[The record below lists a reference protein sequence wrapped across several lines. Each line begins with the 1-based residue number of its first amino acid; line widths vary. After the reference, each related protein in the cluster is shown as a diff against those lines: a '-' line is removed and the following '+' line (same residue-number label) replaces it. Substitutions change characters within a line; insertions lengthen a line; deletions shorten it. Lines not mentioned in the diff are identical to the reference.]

1 MLETLRTAPK
11 TKRSAPFVWVTWL
24 AKLMAGEQ
32 HCVWAT
38 WFRAHYQ
45 GYVKAPQTFSF
56 AQWQMNHARF
66 VNEEVGKSDRCK
78 FHVTTEDQNWF
89 RYRTPAGILVAGK
102 PDLLM
107 ISIDE
112 PHRGMVCDLKTGQP
126 KLSDRVQVM
135 IYMYLLPRCRQDIKG
150 RTMSGLLRYSNDRE
164 AIVIPEDAIDSGF
177 VRNFDYWLDRVTAS
191 AAPCATPSCS
201 ECRFCD
207 ITIVDCPDRIE
218 SHHPA

>member
-1 MLETLRTAPK
+1 MCGP
-11 TKRSAPFVWVTWL
+11 PGF
-24 AKLMAGEQ
+24 G
-32 HCVWAT
+32 HN
-38 WFRAHYQ
+38 YQ

-177 VRNFDYWLDRVTAS
+177 VRNFDYWLDRGWTVSQPALRRVLHRVVPS
-191 AAPCATPSCS
+191 ADSAISQLLIART
-201 ECRFCD
+201 
-207 ITIVDCPDRIE
+207 V
-218 SHHPA
+218 